1 MAKLLIAHNPDPD
14 STLPYLLRL
23 PLAGGMV
30 FHTSGTWPRTKALFC
45 YQVSADEWPADPD
58 IVERTRLRSCVR
70 RGAAIDVVLDRSR
83 ESRSQ
88 IVFTKARGRDVVFW
102 QSPRTRKQARPNVRT
117 PTARAAGITELEIV
131 IDSHEQY
138 AYRFGGQQVRTVK
151 RALPCGD
158 YGITLGGRL
167 VASVER
173 KSLVDLVASLT
184 GGKLR
189 FAVAELAALPR
200 AALVVEDRYSQVF
213 KLDRIRPSLVAD
225 GLAEL
230 QIRWPNVPIVLPPP
244 RRGMDLPVPR
254 RGPRLGRDRARLPHA
269 AHPAGRQRH
278 RDRTRPST
286 RRATTLYRRSPGLG
300 PRHRPHRP
308 RPRQT
313 PPPHLERLAQSPQ
326 HLTSASF
333 ADASANGLPAET
345 QSQDHL
351 PQIRIRL
358 NTDAGSQGGFN
369 WSSQHLDDGGVD
381 GSSSTCRRSG
391 DPAETPFA
399 GASEVSAPCRGGVLG
414 EDRQRSPCGGGRT
427 GDRRGAGG
435 RCTVVP
441 QRWRHATV

>member
-1 MAKLLIAHNPDPD
+1 MAELLIAHNPDPD
-14 STLPYLLRL
+14 SALPYLLRL

-30 FHTSGTWPRTKALFC
+30 FRTSGTWPRTKALFC
-45 YQVSADEWPADPD
+45 YPVSADEWPADPD

-131 IDSHEQY
+131 VDSHEQY

-230 QIRWPNVPIVLPPP
+230 QIRWPNVPIVFCETRQLAEEWTY
-244 RRGMDLPVPR
+244 RFL
-254 RGPRLGRDRARLPHA
+254 AA
-269 AHPAGRQRH
+269 AHAWAETEHSSLTLLTPLAVDHTATELDQAP
-278 RDRTRPST
+278 DAPQPST
-286 RRATTLYRRSPGLG
+286 AEVRAWARATGLTVPDRGKLRPDIWNAWRSA
-300 PRHRPHRP
+300 H
-308 RPRQT
+308 
-313 PPPHLERLAQSPQ
+313 
-326 HLTSASF
+326 
-333 ADASANGLPAET
+333 
-345 QSQDHL
+345 
-351 PQIRIRL
+351 
-358 NTDAGSQGGFN
+358 NT
-369 WSSQHLDDGGVD
+369 
-381 GSSSTCRRSG
+381 
-391 DPAETPFA
+391 
-399 GASEVSAPCRGGVLG
+399 
-414 EDRQRSPCGGGRT
+414 
-427 GDRRGAGG
+427 
-435 RCTVVP
+435 
-441 QRWRHATV
+441 